1 MKQKVDAGQLLDQ
14 PIKIRCGSDQ
24 PDMTGRITAVYYDAP
39 DAKIEFL
46 DISVD
51 VSLIHK
57 DTIVQWEAIK
67 KASQAEALVIK
78 KKRLSL
84 RVQFCKSSLKM
95 PDFRCRI
102 L

>member
-1 MKQKVDAGQLLDQ
+1 MKQKVDAEQLLDQ
-14 PIKIRCGSDQ
+14 PIKIWCGSNTLDL
-24 PDMTGRITAVYYDAP
+24 TGRIIAVHNEELGAE
-39 DAKIEFL
+39 IEFL

-67 KASQAEALVIK
+67 KASQAETLVIK

-95 PDFRCRI
+95 PDFRCKI